1 MKKIDKMTKKFFDE
15 LSVSEIKKND
25 IYDNIVNKKEKY
37 KFHHLVTAV
46 SCFL

>member
-25 IYDNIVNKKEKY
+25 IYDNI
-37 KFHHLVTAV
+37 
-46 SCFL
+46 